1 MDFKLL
7 SSNIKIRHLDKKGI
21 LKIIAKN
28 VHVSM
33 TIRNNLTK
41 HLSNYTQTGCWLT
54 ERWHAYR

>member
-28 VHVSM
+28 VHVNM
-33 TIRNNLTK
+33 TIRNNLIK
-41 HLSNYTQTGCWLT
+41 HLSNYTQTGC
-54 ERWHAYR
+54 